1 MRFNNI
7 SKYFPPKTAL
17 AGARG
22 LFAAMLVCLA
32 VILPGPAQAA
42 ATAAPSQMNDPV
54 QKRPEPD
61 QAAQANS
68 ARLTPVAVDQKG
80 TDSLGSRV
88 SYMLKE
94 NFNSGTLFAL
104 SAKDEPKLLVLMFTE
119 SEFPSRPGVGSIYS
133 VIWVY
138 SENPKVFPTYLDQ
151 MMGVITPD
159 TVNDVV
165 TRIAQKT
172 DGVVAR
178 YSYIFKK

>member
-1 MRFNNI
+1 MRFKNI
-7 SKYFPPKTAL
+7 PASL
-17 AGARG
+17 G
-22 LFAAMLVCLA
+22 LFTAMLACL
-32 VILPGPAQAA
+32 VFILPGSGNAASPAASPPP
-42 ATAAPSQMNDPV
+42 TQMSEPF
-54 QKRPEPD
+54 QKRPENEP
-61 QAAQANS
+61 QASPA

-80 TDSLGSRV
+80 TDTLGSRV
-88 SYMLKE
+88 AYELKE

-104 SAKDEPKLLVLMFTE
+104 SATDEPKLQVLMFTE
-119 SEFPSRPGVGSIYS
+119 SEFPSRPGVGSLYS
-133 VIWVY
+133 VVWVY
-138 SENPKVFPTYLDQ
+138 AENPKVFPTYLDQ